1 LRVAGVTRLR
11 HALASRDPRDAAV
24 MPLIEAHAARLEQ
37 LAEDRW
43 AADAEAQARMLR
55 AAQALYGLDGVTIG
69 GGGLL
74 AAVSCWLAAS
84 PGLGI
89 GGAYVAARARRALV
103 AEPDAPAVAEAAS
116 VALASDVLRRVR
128 AVVGDRA
135 ALGYVLPDAGR
146 LAADLGKPAEH
157 AWATDVLMELIR
169 ALGANE
175 PEIFLLVGE
184 QALAPTLES
193 LAEFFGAAL
202 IPLGPA
208 RPSGVIVLSPADL
221 LCADAPAGWLYTTTA
236 EIDPAADPRT
246 IRAAL
251 GRLQSRRGR

>member
-1 LRVAGVTRLR
+1 VTRLR
-11 HALASRDPRDAAV
+11 QALASRDPQGAVV

-37 LAEDRW
+37 LDDARW
-43 AADAEAQARMLR
+43 PADAEAQARMLR

-74 AAVSCWLAAS
+74 AAASCWLATSA
-84 PGLGI
+84 GLGV
-89 GGAYVAARARRALV
+89 GAAYVAARARRLLGAR
-103 AEPDAPAVAEAAS
+103 PDPPAVAEAAS

-135 ALGYVLPDAGR
+135 AIGYVLPDAAR
-146 LAADLGKPAEH
+146 LAAEVGKPAEK

-175 PEIFLLVGE
+175 PEVFLLVGDDDP
-184 QALAPTLES
+184 APTLGS

-208 RPSGVIVLSPADL
+208 RPAGVIVQLPAELLSADP
-221 LCADAPAGWLYTTTA
+221 PAGWLYTTSA
-236 EIDPAADPRT
+236 EIDPAADPQAV
-246 IRAAL
+246 RAAL
-251 GRLQSRRGR
+251 ERLGKRRGS

>member
-1 LRVAGVTRLR
+1 MTRLR
-11 HALASRDPRDAAV
+11 EALKSRDPRDGVV

-37 LAEDRW
+37 LGDDRW
-43 AADAEAQARMLR
+43 PGDAEAQARMLR
-55 AAQALYGLDGVTIG
+55 AAQGLYGLDGVTIG

-89 GGAYVAARARRALV
+89 GGAHAAAKARRELGSK
-103 AEPDAPAVAEAAS
+103 PDPPAVAEAAS
-116 VALASDVLRRVR
+116 IALASDVLRRVR

-135 ALGYVLPDAGR
+135 AIGYVLPDAAR
-146 LAADLGKPAEH
+146 LATEVGKPAEQ

-175 PEIFLLVGE
+175 PEVFLLLSDE
-184 QALAPTLES
+184 ELAPTLES

-208 RPSGVIVLSPADL
+208 RPAGVIAQSPAEL
-221 LCADAPAGWLYTTTA
+221 LSADPPAGWLYTTTS
-236 EIDPAADPRT
+236 EIDPAADPQT
-246 IRAAL
+246 VRAAL
-251 GRLQSRRGR
+251 ERLRSRRGT